1 MPNAG
6 LPRVSGGSLNEDY
19 DDQDGRQNQT
29 QAHGES
35 LGNLVRLEFRILCR
49 DHHVAGV
56 HPSWGRVEYF

>member
-35 LGNLVRLEFRILCR
+35 LGNLVRLEFRTLCR
-49 DHHVAGV
+49 GRHVAGV
-56 HPSWGRVEYF
+56 HPPRWRREHL